1 MIKRTVIALALI
13 CSTAFAADTKPSTA
27 SIQEL
32 LNVTQAH
39 KLLDS
44 VSSQVDGMMR
54 NMMAQAT
61 QGQKPTPAQ
70 AKAFETMRTKMSA
83 LMKEELSWSKYEP
96 LFIKIYSESF
106 TQEEINDIIA
116 FYHTPGGQALVKKM
130 PVVMQKTMQLVQQ
143 QMGPMMPKIQAIAQE
158 CQAELK
164 ADEAAAASATPATA
178 PEPAAAK

>member
-13 CSTAFAADTKPSTA
+13 CSTAFAADTKPTPA

-32 LNVTQAH
+32 LNVSGAH

-44 VSSQVDGMMR
+44 VATQVDGMTK

-70 AKAFETMRTKMSA
+70 AKAFESMQAKMTA

-96 LFIKIYSESF
+96 IFIQIYSESF
-106 TQEEINDIIA
+106 TQEEIDGIIA
-116 FYHTPGGQALVKKM
+116 FYRTPGGQALVKKM
-130 PVVMQKTMQLVQQ
+130 PVVMQKTMQMVQQ
-143 QMGPMMPKIQAIAQE
+143 QMGPLMPKIQAIAQE

-164 ADEAAAASATPATA
+164 AAEQAPVAPAPAAEPQPATA
-178 PEPAAAK
+178 K